1 MCCCSQAG
9 AELVGLDGALRFL
22 QEVAVCKNSL
32 QQIAKRRV
40 QQLKMQRCFA
50 VPYSG
55 SAEEQRD
62 SAFQGEVWVQALL
75 TLTQLTKSQWN
86 FFFPDTENRKQQNY
100 RLGEMYTN
108 WCVEDSTSKAG
119 GGKIRNTFLVSA
131 EYQPNSQSW
140 SCSHF
145 YCFPVILLENHSS
158 LPEVWDIAELDL
170 EHFNDERITI
180 TDLRATLY
188 AGQVQ
193 FGLQTSAY
201 ELGFWFGC
209 FKLWFAGH
217 ILLYLLLHFIL
228 QLLNYSSISISSL
241 SALIYLWKT
250 SFLIKVPKTC
260 CQGLSNL
267 RIWFKLPEKRHSR
280 SC

>member
-9 AELVGLDGALRFL
+9 AELGLL
-22 QEVAVCKNSL
+22 QEAAVCKNPL

-40 QQLKMQRCFA
+40 QRVEMHRCFA
-50 VPYSG
+50 VPYS
-55 SAEEQRD
+55 SPAEQLRD
-62 SAFQGEVWVQALL
+62 SAFQGELWVQACL
-75 TLTQLTKSQWN
+75 TLTQLRKSQWSI
-86 FFFPDTENRKQQNY
+86 FLPWYGETESNRITGWVRWTLTALPRQ
-100 RLGEMYTN
+100 E
-108 WCVEDSTSKAG
+108 E
-119 GGKIRNTFLVSA
+119 GKNRNALLASA

-158 LPEVWDIAELDL
+158 LPEVWGIAELDL
-170 EHFNDERITI
+170 EHFNDKRITI

-188 AGQVQ
+188 AAQVQ
-193 FGLQTSAY
+193 FGLQTSAR
-201 ELGFWFGC
+201 ELGFWCGC
-209 FKLWFAGH
+209 FRLGFLVH
-217 ILLYLLLHFIL
+217 ILLYLLLHLIL
-228 QLLNYSSISISSL
+228 QLLNYPSISSSSL

-250 SFLIKVPKTC
+250 SFLIKVPKTR

>member
-9 AELVGLDGALRFL
+9 AELGEELRFL

-32 QQIAKRRV
+32 QQIAKQWV
-40 QQLKMQRCFA
+40 QQLKTQRGFA
-50 VPYSG
+50 VPYSR
-55 SAEEQRD
+55 SAEEQRGLCFSRRGLSSSSFD
-62 SAFQGEVWVQALL
+62 SYTPYKITVEY
-75 TLTQLTKSQWN
+75 

-108 WCVEDSTSKAG
+108 CCVKDSASKAG

-145 YCFPVILLENHSS
+145 YCFPVILLENHSL

-209 FKLWFAGH
+209 FKLLFPGH

-228 QLLNYSSISISSL
+228 QLLNYSSTSISSL